1 MTLLQQA
8 RLATTCSLAIAG
20 SAMLFHAKSV
30 SAHENQ
36 KPTKAMASG
45 LPVHSTD
52 PGERAFQEQCSRC
65 HDAPESLPRRVTGA
79 VVLHMRVR
87 ANLTAQQERDILTFL
102 AP

>member
-1 MTLLQQA
+1 MICLSRF
-8 RLATTCSLAIAG
+8 RLIVPGVLFVAG
-20 SAMLFHAKSV
+20 CAMLFHAQSV
-30 SAHENQ
+30 SAHEEQ
-36 KPTKAMASG
+36 KPAKTKVAA

-65 HDAPESLPRRVTGA
+65 HDAPEALPRRVTGA

-87 ANLTAQQERDILTFL
+87 ANLTAQQERDILNFL